1 MNAKSIMMSGRLRAF
16 FMGLLSL
23 AVASVLSCSPENAE
37 NGPSD
42 TDKDDSEEPAPEEPS
57 SPLSESLIMDVV
69 FRRDGTAEDLSANA
83 NTVKSSLGSTVLVY
97 YNDAFEGY
105 VPRFYNTAG
114 ETLNSGFYK
123 AEYLAD
129 RAFKADMQKGFTIET
144 MFVPVNAPDG
154 NRMSVFSSVED
165 GGAGLSVASSAQG
178 NEIIFELYTGQESSP
193 RMVTLRSG
201 VVPEKGKAY
210 HVVGVWD
217 KEKETARLYVNGELT
232 SSFGTSGDFVLPE
245 NPVNQWFGIGCDAG
259 TSSRGQD
266 PFIGDVFLARVYSQP
281 ADDAQ
286 AAALWS
292 DADKGVAGS
301 VISINGVMLFPTCA
315 VGPGFKYMVLGT
327 GFQDGDAV
335 KIVPVSDMDNPVE
348 VEGDVYDGHISIS
361 IPDGITT
368 GNYSFYIVRNGAE
381 APLGVARLE
390 LSDNPVPLSAP
401 GVIAHRG
408 YHTLS
413 GVPENSIA
421 ALKASQELG
430 VYGCETDVWITTDGV
445 LVIHHD
451 GVLSGMTLRDC
462 TYEEIRNLKLSNG
475 ETLPLLSDMLEQ
487 TRTGGDTR
495 LIIEIK
501 EHSTDERNALVTD
514 AILKMVEDMGMED
527 HVEYICFDRDVCRRI
542 ASAAPDA
549 MVGYLTGDFEPA
561 DLAEEGIMCIDY
573 PFSTLNINRY
583 MVADAHGLGMKV
595 NIWTV
600 NSDEDMLASIA
611 LGVDYITTDYP
622 DRLMEI
628 YEMMEE

>member
-1 MNAKSIMMSGRLRAF
+1 M
-16 FMGLLSL
+16 
-23 AVASVLSCSPENAE
+23 
-37 NGPSD
+37 
-42 TDKDDSEEPAPEEPS
+42 
-57 SPLSESLIMDVV
+57 
-69 FRRDGTAEDLSANA
+69 
-83 NTVKSSLGSTVLVY
+83 
-97 YNDAFEGY
+97 
-105 VPRFYNTAG
+105 
-114 ETLNSGFYK
+114 
-123 AEYLAD
+123 
-129 RAFKADMQKGFTIET
+129 
-144 MFVPVNAPDG
+144 
-154 NRMSVFSSVED
+154 
-165 GGAGLSVASSAQG
+165 
-178 NEIIFELYTGQESSP
+178 
-193 RMVTLRSG
+193 
-201 VVPEKGKAY
+201 
-210 HVVGVWD
+210 
-217 KEKETARLYVNGELT
+217 
-232 SSFGTSGDFVLPE
+232 
-245 NPVNQWFGIGCDAG
+245 
-259 TSSRGQD
+259 
-266 PFIGDVFLARVYSQP
+266 
-281 ADDAQ
+281 
-286 AAALWS
+286 
-292 DADKGVAGS
+292 
-301 VISINGVMLFPTCA
+301 
-315 VGPGFKYMVLGT
+315 
-327 GFQDGDAV
+327 
-335 KIVPVSDMDNPVE
+335 
-348 VEGDVYDGHISIS
+348 
-361 IPDGITT
+361 
-368 GNYSFYIVRNGAE
+368 
-381 APLGVARLE
+381 
-390 LSDNPVPLSAP
+390 PLSAP

-451 GVLSGMTLRDC
+451 GVLSGMTLQDC

-514 AILKMVEDMGMED
+514 AILKMVEDMGMKD

-549 MVGYLTGDFEPA
+549 MVGYLTGNFEPA